1 MENSIILKFKKVFLK
16 NVYSYISAGRIALQS
31 VVLLTLYSCN
41 QSHKV
46 LAGHDFSTGDW
57 LLVKT
62 NFEERTAFVIDSEKI
77 LSNNVEGVLIPDDEQ
92 CGGTTCIGL
101 YSLFKDGKLMDEN
114 FYLDETVT
122 YQSDEITSGFI
133 HSKVWY
139 ISPSG
144 AVDFIKK
151 WDSLKNR
158 KEVYPVDNF
167 NEKLNEGHILVY
179 SLVDSTAIK

>member
-1 MENSIILKFKKVFLK
+1 MENSIIFKFKKVFFD
-16 NVYSYISAGRIALQS
+16 NVYSYLNAGWIVLQS
-31 VVLLTLYSCN
+31 VVLFTLYSCS

-62 NFEERTAFVIDSEKI
+62 NFEDRTAFVIDSEKI
-77 LSNNVEGVLIPDDEQ
+77 LSNNIEGVLIPDEGG

-101 YSLFKDGKLMDEN
+101 YSLFKDGKLMAGT
-114 FYLDETVT
+114 FYLDETVP
-122 YQSDEITSGFI
+122 YQSDEITYSFI

-158 KEVYPVDNF
+158 KELYPVDNF
-167 NEKLNEGHILVY
+167 NEKINEGHILVY
-179 SLVDSTAIK
+179 SRVDSTAIK